1 MARKLTASG
10 AAPAPDSPEYPVAR
24 RRSCVSGRG
33 RGGFTLVELVISLA
47 VMALALGLV
56 VPAIDGGFRT
66 REVWRSTRQF
76 ASTLRHMRSHA
87 VVSGEIHELV
97 IDPDNNTY
105 EASVF
110 PEPVHLSDDAVFIS
124 IDGGSLVGGAFI
136 RVLFFPNGGTS
147 GLDAVVGV
155 RDDPHGVRYR
165 VVLDPLIGTIA
176 IGDAH
181 A

>member
-1 MARKLTASG
+1 MARRLTAPG
-10 AAPAPDSPEYPVAR
+10 AARAPDSLAAR
-24 RRSCVSGRG
+24 RGSCLSGPQPGTR
-33 RGGFTLVELVISLA
+33 GFTLIELVVSLS
-47 VMALALGLV
+47 VMALALGIV

-76 ASTLRHMRSHA
+76 ASTLRHMRSQA

-124 IDGGSLVGGAFI
+124 IDGGSLVGGEFI